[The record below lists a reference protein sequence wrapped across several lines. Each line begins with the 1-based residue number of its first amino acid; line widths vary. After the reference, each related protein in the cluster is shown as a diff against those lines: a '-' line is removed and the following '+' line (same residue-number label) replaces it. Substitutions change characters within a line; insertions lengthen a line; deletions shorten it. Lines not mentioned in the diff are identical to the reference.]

1 MNVCKIG
8 LKLTA
13 QMLLYCQDVNE
24 LVRNAFFFCFYCQM
38 IFQFLVFRLH
48 LHSPPVAC
56 DARLGLYAFQSAGVR
71 QGFCVFCL
79 LDLPVTVC
87 LPHLSFCFSFCL
99 FVFISPP
106 LYKPGGQFKHKH
118 STSIEIEK
126 KEQ

>member
-1 MNVCKIG
+1 
-8 LKLTA
+8 
-13 QMLLYCQDVNE
+13 
-24 LVRNAFFFCFYCQM
+24 M

-106 LYKPGGQFKHKH
+106 PLYKPGGQFKHKH